1 MTISIINNNYYVT
14 GFVFKDGSSLFYGP
28 FGSENEAKKAAAQLG
43 VKI

>member
-28 FGSENEAKKAAAQLG
+28 FGSENEAKKSSCTIG
-43 VKI
+43 N